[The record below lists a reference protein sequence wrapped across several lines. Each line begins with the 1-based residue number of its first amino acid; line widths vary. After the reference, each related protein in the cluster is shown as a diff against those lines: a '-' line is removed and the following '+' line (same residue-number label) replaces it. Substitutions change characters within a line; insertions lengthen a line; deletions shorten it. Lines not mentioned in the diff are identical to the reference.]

1 MDSCYEIDGMIPV
14 VDPTAFVHSNAI
26 LIGDVIIG
34 PGCYI
39 GPAASLRGDF
49 GRIVVQE
56 GANVQ
61 DTCVVHG
68 FPGVE
73 TVIGPDGHI
82 GHGAVIHGAQIGR
95 NVLVGMNAVVMD
107 RAEIGES
114 SIIGAAAF
122 VPEGKKIPARSLA
135 VGTPAR
141 ILRELTDQE
150 IDWKSRGTAEY
161 QQLTRRSMASMK
173 KVQPLTEIEANRPCY
188 EDSSYQTL
196 GQTK

>member
-1 MDSCYEIDGMIPV
+1 MESCYEIDGMIPV
-14 VDPTAFVHSNAI
+14 VDPTAFVHPNAI

-49 GRIVVQE
+49 GRILVQA

-61 DTCVVHG
+61 DTCVIHG
-68 FPGVE
+68 FPGIE

-82 GHGAVIHGAQIGR
+82 GHGAVIHGAKIGR

-107 RAEIGES
+107 RSEIGES
-114 SIIGAAAF
+114 SIIGATAF
-122 VPEGKKIPARSLA
+122 VPEGTKIPARSLA
-135 VGTPAR
+135 VGTPAKVK
-141 ILRELTDQE
+141 RELSDKE

-161 QQLTRRSMASMK
+161 QQLTRRSLASMK
-173 KVQPLTEIEANRPCY
+173 RVQPLTEIEADRPRY
-188 EDSSYQTL
+188 EDSNYQTL
-196 GQTK
+196 GNTK